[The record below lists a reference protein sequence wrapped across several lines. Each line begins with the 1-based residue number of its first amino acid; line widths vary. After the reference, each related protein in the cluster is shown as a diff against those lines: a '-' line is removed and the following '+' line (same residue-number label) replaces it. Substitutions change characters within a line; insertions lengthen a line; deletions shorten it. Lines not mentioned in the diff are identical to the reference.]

1 MSNQTKL
8 TKRQL
13 DVINDI
19 FAADLDEQAVLQK
32 HNVSAKLYSKWHDND
47 VFIEQFENRTVAAH
61 RQSSALIASYAP
73 VAALRLVDLTQS
85 KQPETA
91 RKACL
96 DVISMQT
103 SSTSKSQQKPP
114 TPTPET
120 PDHPPQLTEQLAG
133 KILAIIA
140 EENGN

>member
-1 MSNQTKL
+1 MSNKTKL

-19 FAADLDEQAVLQK
+19 FAADLNEQAVLQK
-32 HNVSAKLYSKWHDND
+32 HNVSPKLYSKWHDND
-47 VFIEQFENRTVAAH
+47 AFIEQFEKRTVAVH

-73 VAALRLVDLTQS
+73 VAALRLVDLTES
-85 KQPETA
+85 EQPETA

-103 SSTSKSQQKPP
+103 SSTSKAQQKPP
-114 TPTPET
+114 APG
-120 PDHPPQLTEQLAG
+120 HSPQLTEQLAG
-133 KILAIIA
+133 KILAILA
-140 EENGN
+140 EEDGN

>member
-1 MSNQTKL
+1 MSNKTKL

-13 DVINDI
+13 NVINDI

-32 HNVSAKLYSKWHDND
+32 HNVSAKLYSKWHDNNA
-47 VFIEQFENRTVAAH
+47 FIEQFEKRTVAAH

-103 SSTSKSQQKPP
+103 SSTNKSQQKPP

-120 PDHPPQLTEQLAG
+120 PDHSPQLTEQLAG

-140 EENGN
+140 EEDGN